1 MSDPQD
7 VAFMGEALAEA
18 RTASRLRDVPIG
30 AVVVRDGRVLARG
43 YNRREQDRDPTAHAE
58 IIVLRQAA
66 NVLGG
71 WRLLG
76 CTLYVTLEPCV
87 MCAGALVQAR
97 LPRLV
102 YGARDPKAGAA
113 GSVID
118 VLGDTRFNHVV
129 EVIGGVREA
138 ECAALL
144 REFFAG
150 LRRGSCALGGR
161 TGHDDYA

>member
-1 MSDPQD
+1 
-7 VAFMGEALAEA
+7 MGEALAEA

-43 YNRREQDRDPTAHAE
+43 YNRRELDRDPTAHAE

-66 NVLGG
+66 GVLGG

-129 EVIGGVREA
+129 EVLGGVREA

-144 REFFAG
+144 RQFFAG
-150 LRRGSCALGGR
+150 LRRGP
-161 TGHDDYA
+161 DD